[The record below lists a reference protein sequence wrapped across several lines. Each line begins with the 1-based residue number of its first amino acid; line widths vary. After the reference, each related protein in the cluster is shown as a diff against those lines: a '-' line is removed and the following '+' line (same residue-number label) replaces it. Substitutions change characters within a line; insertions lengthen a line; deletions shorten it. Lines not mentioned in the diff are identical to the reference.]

1 MSASQNGFAGYL
13 SQSRADRS
21 RYPAYRP
28 AHPRQS
34 LPSETAAGFC
44 MSGQVAIG
52 RQFFPQRVVGDTVHS
67 GMALGM
73 PERPATTGPYK
84 AIDRDH
90 ESRSRT
96 EEG

>member
-1 MSASQNGFAGYL
+1 
-13 SQSRADRS
+13 
-21 RYPAYRP
+21 
-28 AHPRQS
+28 
-34 LPSETAAGFC
+34 

-73 PERPATTGPYK
+73 SELPATTGPSKLLIATTK
-84 AIDRDH
+84 AGCAP
-90 ESRSRT
+90 

>member
-1 MSASQNGFAGYL
+1 MPPLVVDRDWSAGRDHSGHRG
-13 SQSRADRS
+13 
-21 RYPAYRP
+21 PP
-28 AHPRQS
+28 AHLELQQCP
-34 LPSETAAGFC
+34 PSQTTAGFC

>member
-1 MSASQNGFAGYL
+1 
-13 SQSRADRS
+13 
-21 RYPAYRP
+21 
-28 AHPRQS
+28 
-34 LPSETAAGFC
+34 

-73 PERPATTGPYK
+73 PEWPATTGPYK

>member
-1 MSASQNGFAGYL
+1 MPPWLWTVIGVL
-13 SQSRADRS
+13 VVI
-21 RYPAYRP
+21 
-28 AHPRQS
+28 
-34 LPSETAAGFC
+34 FC

-73 PERPATTGPYK
+73 PEQPATTGPYK

>member
-1 MSASQNGFAGYL
+1 VGLVDISSSHEPTATDIRLIDRLVPDKARRHRRQ
-13 SQSRADRS
+13 RALHVRPGRDRK
-21 RYPAYRP
+21 A
-28 AHPRQS
+28 
-34 LPSETAAGFC
+34 
-44 MSGQVAIG
+44 
-52 RQFFPQRVVGDTVHS
+52 FFPQRVVGDNVHS

-73 PERPATTGPYK
+73 SKLPATTGPYK

>member
-1 MSASQNGFAGYL
+1 MPPWLWTVIGVLVVIIWSSWSSSSSRTPAMPPSQ
-13 SQSRADRS
+13 
-21 RYPAYRP
+21 
-28 AHPRQS
+28 
-34 LPSETAAGFC
+34 TTAGFC